1 MKAKRIMNGSVELR
15 DTVNNT
21 VFTNMSDCWPE
32 EQVEV
37 SDDGNEVDTSS
48 LESVE
53 GICISQDEEESSTE
67 MLGEVNEDDDISS
80 LETKEGIYS
89 SDNEDSDANEEES
102 IMKAFSELP
111 PPACNMMPGSYDPD
125 LGSIKPGNPG
135 SLEGRPMRVYCDGIF
150 DLFHLGHMRA
160 LEQAK
165 KSFPNCILLVGC
177 CSDVLTLAY
186 KGQTVLKDYERY
198 ETLRHCKWVDEV
210 VSDAPWVV
218 TADFLTKYKIDFVA
232 HDALPYA
239 NSSGTTEDVYAPLQR
254 AGRFVETKRTPS
266 ISTSDIIT
274 TIIVGYD
281 EYVRRNFARGYT
293 AKEMRVPFIKEK
305 QIKFGMVLSRV
316 GKSSKELANF
326 LQRYNKGQRNDLG
339 NIFKKGGQIRRRLRS
354 TRQELWHSVVRL
366 LNTKPIRN
374 LELFDH
380 QKTGKK
386 RSFRVSSSSPP
397 RASGNVRFE
406 KKRRIGKW

>member
-125 LGSIKPGNPG
+125 LGSIKPG
-135 SLEGRPMRVYCDGIF
+135 R
-150 DLFHLGHMRA
+150 
-160 LEQAK
+160 
-165 KSFPNCILLVGC
+165 
-177 CSDVLTLAY
+177 
-186 KGQTVLKDYERY
+186 
-198 ETLRHCKWVDEV
+198 
-210 VSDAPWVV
+210 
-218 TADFLTKYKIDFVA
+218 
-232 HDALPYA
+232 
-239 NSSGTTEDVYAPLQR
+239 
-254 AGRFVETKRTPS
+254 
-266 ISTSDIIT
+266 
-274 TIIVGYD
+274 
-281 EYVRRNFARGYT
+281 
-293 AKEMRVPFIKEK
+293 
-305 QIKFGMVLSRV
+305 
-316 GKSSKELANF
+316 
-326 LQRYNKGQRNDLG
+326 
-339 NIFKKGGQIRRRLRS
+339 
-354 TRQELWHSVVRL
+354 
-366 LNTKPIRN
+366 
-374 LELFDH
+374 
-380 QKTGKK
+380 
-386 RSFRVSSSSPP
+386 
-397 RASGNVRFE
+397 
-406 KKRRIGKW
+406 